1 MTKQIPGLNFIKK
14 IDRWFR
20 KTSSTGDAQF
30 TPLAS
35 PTSIFCNRKFIRIRR
50 FFDRYQQSKSRE
62 IRHRWKWLQRLLAG
76 TAALIFALMPT
87 VASANI
93 AIVTGTGAILS
104 ALTGANV
111 TLSNLVTSQGTPNN
125 SIATFTG
132 GLTGGTP
139 NIGIDTGVA
148 LVTGDT
154 ATAIGPN
161 NSTGLTSGVNVVTSD
176 PQIATLTASSA
187 YDTTSIT
194 FDIIPY
200 GNFLSIKFVFASE
213 EYNEYVCSQF
223 NDAMGIFVKTG
234 AGAYQNIAKI
244 GSSNLTINQVNIGA
258 VGQYGSL
265 TNASGCNLSNSAFF
279 TNNPP
284 SSPNLQYD
292 GFTIPL
298 ESQIAVIPST
308 TYTIKIVVA
317 DISDSAYDSA
327 VFVDKIS
334 SFNLDFGDAPDSYL
348 TAPVSGTVQLP
359 GSARH
364 STSLSS
370 TAAIYLGANAPD
382 TENTTNPATIG
393 SVADNDDT
401 TGSDDEDA
409 FSSSDL
415 FILAGAT
422 SYSIPNIPVHN
433 GLASNARL
441 MGWIDF
447 NKNGTFD
454 AIELASTTVAP
465 GINTAALSW
474 SGVPVSTA
482 GTAYARFRIT
492 TDPAYFTAASPVGLA
507 IDGEVE
513 DYRVK
518 FDAKANI
525 GAKVILVKRITA
537 IEQAGTTT
545 WVRTKNPNEPA
556 ATATP
561 LNTVVHNTPNDAA
574 TINWPAPTY
583 LVGAVN
589 AGKIQPGDE
598 LEYTIYY
605 LNAQTQGASATSL
618 KICDPIRGRQTY
630 TAGSMKLLPGNAS
643 TPISLTDLATDTS
656 IDRANTYGVAAL
668 PAVVPAPTD
677 CNIGGSG
684 STVSSTARDNGG
696 VVIQLTGTGATK
708 QPDLLE
714 IPGATSA
721 GTPTT
726 SYGWFRFTT
735 KVDP

>member
-1 MTKQIPGLNFIKK
+1 MTKQIPGLSFIKK

-20 KTSSTGDAQF
+20 KVSSTGDSPS
-30 TPLAS
+30 TPLAA
-35 PTSIFCNRKFIRIRR
+35 PTSVFHNRIFGKIRR
-50 FFDRYQQSKSRE
+50 IFDRYQHSKSRK
-62 IRHRWKWLQRLLAG
+62 IRYRWKWLQRLLAG

-93 AIVTGTGAILS
+93 VIVTGTGSILS
-104 ALTGANV
+104 ALTGSNV
-111 TLSNLVTSQGTPNN
+111 AVSNLVPSQSTANN

-139 NIGIDTGVA
+139 NIGIDNGVA
-148 LVTGDT
+148 LVTGNA

-161 NSTGLTSGVNVVTSD
+161 NSGGFTSGVNTIRSD
-176 PQIATLTASSA
+176 AQIATLTTSSA

-194 FDIIPY
+194 FDVIPY
-200 GNFLSIKFVFASE
+200 GNFLSVRFVFGSE

-234 AGAYQNIAKI
+234 AGAYQNIAKV
-244 GSSNLTINQVNIGA
+244 GSSNLTINQVNIGTA
-258 VGQYGSL
+258 GTNGNVG
-265 TNASGCNLSNSAFF
+265 GCNLSNAAFF

-284 SSPNLQYD
+284 NSPNLQYD
-292 GFTIPL
+292 GFTIPI
-298 ESQIAVIPST
+298 ESQIPVTPNT
-308 TYTIKIVVA
+308 TYTIKIVIA
-317 DISDSAYDSA
+317 DIGDSAYDSA
-327 VFVDKIS
+327 VFVDQIS
-334 SFNLDFGDAPDSYL
+334 SFNLDFGDAPDTYL
-348 TAPVSGTVQLP
+348 TAAVSGTVQLP
-359 GSARH
+359 GPARH
-364 STSLSS
+364 STNLSS
-370 TAAIYLGANAPD
+370 TTPSVYLGANAPD
-382 TENTTNPATIG
+382 PENTTTPATAGNI
-393 SVADNDDT
+393 ADNDDI
-401 TGSDDEDA
+401 TGLDDEDA

-433 GLASNARL
+433 GLTSTARL

-454 AIELASTTVAP
+454 ATELASTTVTP
-465 GINTAALSW
+465 GISTAALSW

-492 TDPAYFTAASPVGLA
+492 TDPAFTTAASPVGLA

-518 FDAKANI
+518 FDTKANI
-525 GAKVILVKRITA
+525 GAKVILVKRITG
-537 IEQAGTTT
+537 IKPAGTST
-545 WVRTKNPNEPA
+545 WLKLNPNDG
-556 ATATP
+556 TA
-561 LNTVVHNTPNDAA
+561 LNAVVHSTANDAA

-605 LNAQTQGASATSL
+605 LNAQTQGTSATTL
-618 KICDPIRGRQTY
+618 KICDPIRGKQTY
-630 TAGSMKLLPGNAS
+630 TQGSMQLLPGNAS
-643 TPISLTDLATDTS
+643 TPISLTDLATDTT

-668 PAVVPAPTD
+668 PAVVAAPTN
-677 CNIGGSG
+677 CNIGGTG
-684 STVSSTARDNGG
+684 YTVSSTARDNGG

-708 QPDLLE
+708 QPDLSA

-721 GTPTT
+721 GSPSS